1 LVHTGV
7 VRLLFVPEEKEVHIQ
22 SEAVAGPNAYATNQ
36 WIRSYRTLGRGV
48 LPEPYIFIED
58 YKPRSHLA
66 TDHRMNEAV
75 SAMKRETRGT
85 ALLNTGVKKVVKQPL
100 MELLGVWKF
109 HTVTN
114 HQDLRSAARIALY
127 GMVKS
132 ETLNKVLY
140 SVVDDHLVGRAW
152 RVHQ

>member
-1 LVHTGV
+1 
-7 VRLLFVPEEKEVHIQ
+7 
-22 SEAVAGPNAYATNQ
+22 
-36 WIRSYRTLGRGV
+36 
-48 LPEPYIFIED
+48 
-58 YKPRSHLA
+58 
-66 TDHRMNEAV
+66 
-75 SAMKRETRGT
+75 
-85 ALLNTGVKKVVKQPL
+85 